1 MRVLYQGSAVS
12 TFYRSANLLGQ
23 PDSSVRA
30 STVRSPLGLTVAGKL
45 VDDVWASL
53 LATPK

>member
-12 TFYRSANLLGQ
+12 TFYRSADLLGQ